1 MHLDRSNA
9 RPQNKLNRLTRNYA
23 NIFFFSDH
31 GSMKLKINYRKEMD
45 KHTNVESKQHAPKN
59 YGSMKKLKK
68 KTESSQDK

>member
-1 MHLDRSNA
+1 MLGHKTSSTDLQEIM
-9 RPQNKLNRLTRNYA
+9 PTF
-23 NIFFFSDH
+23 FFFSDH